1 MKPSLCG
8 WRRFVVAAMLISTSI
23 WAQDEAPSS
32 GLINHSGITYS
43 GRTGKVYVVD
53 SEHGAV
59 AIVAANGSTKL
70 LKTGSGP
77 VSMAANEQ
85 TGRVYVVNSGDKS
98 VSVVDG
104 DTDRLLAKVPTA
116 ARPYA
121 IEVDEVRDRV
131 YVSNTFSNQL
141 TVIEGKTNIATNLK
155 TGPTDA
161 IVVDAQRGKMY
172 LLGYESD
179 SLTVLDE
186 ETDAISKISAGSLHL

>member
-1 MKPSLCG
+1 
-8 WRRFVVAAMLISTSI
+8 
-23 WAQDEAPSS
+23 
-32 GLINHSGITYS
+32 
-43 GRTGKVYVVD
+43 
-53 SEHGAV
+53 
-59 AIVAANGSTKL
+59 
-70 LKTGSGP
+70 
-77 VSMAANEQ
+77 
-85 TGRVYVVNSGDKS
+85 
-98 VSVVDG
+98 
-104 DTDRLLAKVPTA
+104 LLAKVPTA

-161 IVVDAQRGKMY
+161 IVVDAQRGKVY